1 MRKATDKEI
10 NDFIKYRS
18 NHVAL
23 VQRIGRVV
31 FDEDFS
37 DHDHDKIEADG
48 EKLNLYALR
57 NAMLNGNY
65 QAHGDDKKAL
75 ALLAGEHVCSQPHH
89 PEYWCTEIT
98 PKNFDD
104 SNPPQC
110 RPSRMT
116 DRRIV
121 EMCADWS
128 AVALKK
134 NQPLFKWYNKVC
146 TGPDSRFLF
155 TNHQRDLIVKS
166 IQKIIDAI
174 DKEHLEYPGIKYTA
188 EQVEPKTDDESLKES
203 LDRII
208 ERSSTPKTIYDDPH
222 YADIVHSSS
231 FKEWFGDWENDPEH
245 SSQLCGSHGPRV
257 FYHHSPSADIKE
269 FKIGKN
275 TCCGMRGIFFS
286 AQSNGNLSSKMGD
299 NLYKVFLNVRNPKL
313 AYGSKDGY
321 ADRLRKM
328 QENSDDILKT
338 NEEFI
343 EETGVDGFIDAF
355 NGWIIVLTPNQ
366 IKQFESEADRII
378 ESEEQIYTDKF
389 KAWFGDWENDPEH
402 SSKVVRNGRPLV
414 MGHETYWD
422 MSKDDYTFDRSKT
435 EHDCHFFASYASRPG
450 YEYGDKRYQVYLNIR
465 NPKYLHDKIY
475 PFACQFEDDGEHDGV
490 IWIDPDD
497 DSRIVATVYNSNQI
511 KSATDN
517 NGEFS
522 PKSNR
527 IIEDDCGGVCGV
539 GMSAGFQAM
548 TPEHKA
554 ELGDGSGLI
563 DPSGKLKLTEENITG
578 NVLKHMTHSEDLILL
593 GRSGSMLLLKTFKD
607 IFNALK
613 GNNPTSRITQKI
625 DGAPAVIA
633 ATDFHGKKFV
643 ALKHSWDNG
652 RIFQSVGEIRA
663 TYADRPDLCAK
674 LEYLFNELDAINIPK
689 DEIWHGDFLYHID
702 DIRETSIDGKDYIIF
717 CPNTLVYAI
726 PKSDPLADKILDSVI
741 GVAWHTKYT
750 GETDNFKEVR
760 ISFDVSVSSVND
772 VPEVYQMD
780 ARIPSLAGRV
790 TMTAEETDDAESKLN
805 SLELLVYEITA
816 DDGYEALVYNET
828 LTLLI
833 NTYRN
838 HIIKDSNNQFPD
850 VQGLKDWITGRY
862 DAEKEKKKTDKGKS
876 AVETRKQEILGAVD
890 DALMSKIFEAQ
901 KLATELK
908 EMFITKLNSLSGM
921 KSFVNHISQG
931 YISTSGEGF
940 AVSDVDGN
948 VYKLVS
954 RLEFSRNNFSKEII
968 KGWQSERRMNDS
980 IQTSALRKLRIR

>member
-48 EKLNLYALR
+48 ETLNLYALR
-57 NAMLNGNY
+57 NAMIEGNY
-65 QAHGDDKKAL
+65 QAHGDDKKL
-75 ALLAGEHVCSQPHH
+75 LSKLAGEHVCSQPHH

-98 PKNFDD
+98 PNNFDD
-104 SNPPQC
+104 DNPPQC
-110 RPSRMT
+110 TPSRMT
-116 DRRIV
+116 DRRIL
-121 EMCADWS
+121 EMIADWS
-128 AVALKK
+128 AVALKR
-134 NQPLFKWYNKVC
+134 NQPLFKWYNQHCV
-146 TGPDSRFLF
+146 GPDARFIF
-155 TNHQRDLIVKS
+155 TDHQRKLIEEG
-166 IQKIIDAI
+166 IQKIIDSI
-174 DKEHLEYPGIKYTA
+174 EKEHLEYPGVKYTA
-188 EQVEPKTDDESLKES
+188 KQVEPKTEEKLK
-203 LDRII
+203 
-208 ERSSTPKTIYDDPH
+208 
-222 YADIVHSSS
+222 
-231 FKEWFGDWENDPEH
+231 
-245 SSQLCGSHGPRV
+245 
-257 FYHHSPSADIKE
+257 
-269 FKIGKN
+269 
-275 TCCGMRGIFFS
+275 
-286 AQSNGNLSSKMGD
+286 
-299 NLYKVFLNVRNPKL
+299 
-313 AYGSKDGY
+313 
-321 ADRLRKM
+321 
-328 QENSDDILKT
+328 
-338 NEEFI
+338 
-343 EETGVDGFIDAF
+343 
-355 NGWIIVLTPNQ
+355 
-366 IKQFESEADRII
+366 

-389 KAWFGDWENDPEH
+389 KAWFGDWEKDPKH
-402 SSKVVRNGRPLV
+402 ASKVVRNGKPLV

-435 EHDCHFFASYASRPG
+435 EHDCHFFSSYASRPG
-450 YEYGDKRYQVYLNIR
+450 YEYGDRRYLVYLNIR

-522 PKSNR
+522 SKSNR

-548 TPEHKA
+548 APEHTAK
-554 ELGDGSGLI
+554 LGDGSGLI

-702 DIRETSIDGKDYIIF
+702 DIRETTIDGKDYIIF

-726 PKSDPLADKILDSVI
+726 PKSDPLAEKILDSVI

-805 SLELLVYEITA
+805 SLELLVHEITA

-850 VQGLKDWITGRY
+850 VEGLKDWITGRY
-862 DAEKEKKKTDKGKS
+862 DTEKEKKKTDKGKS

-980 IQTSALRKLRIR
+980 LNLSALKKLRIR